1 MTKSV
6 LICLA
11 NGSEETE
18 VVTTADLLVRAGI
31 KVVLASAEND
41 VNELIITCS
50 RGIKLIADAPLVRVV
65 DHNYDAII
73 LPGGLQGTE
82 TLRDSP
88 LVVEKVRRMH
98 SENKLVAAICAAPAI
113 ILEHHN
119 IFPIGNMTG
128 FPALKDNIA
137 AKKWVDYRVYFDE
150 RVNLITSQ
158 GPATS
163 IDFALKIIERLK
175 GKEVAAEVASQ
186 LVLPPSIY
194 NYQDEMTEIGDK

>member
-1 MTKSV
+1 MTISA

-31 KVVLASAEND
+31 KVILASAEDD
-41 VNELIITCS
+41 VDDLVITCS
-50 RGIKLIADAPLVRVV
+50 RGIKLIADVPLVRVV
-65 DHNYDAII
+65 DHHYDAII
-73 LPGGLQGTE
+73 LPGGLIGAE

-98 SENKLVAAICAAPAI
+98 SENRLVAAICAAPAI
-113 ILEHHN
+113 ILESHN
-119 IFPIGNMTG
+119 LFPIGNMTG
-128 FPALKDNIA
+128 FPGLKDKIEP
-137 AKKWVDYRVYFDE
+137 KKWVEYRVYFDE

-158 GPATS
+158 APATT

-175 GKEVAAEVASQ
+175 GKAVAADVAKQ
-186 LVLPPSIY
+186 LVLPPGIY
-194 NYQDEMTEIGDK
+194 NYQDEFTGFGDR

>member
-18 VVTTADLLVRAGI
+18 VVTTADLLIRAGI

-194 NYQDEMTEIGDK
+194 NYQDEMTEIGNK

>member
-1 MTKSV
+1 MTISA

-31 KVVLASAEND
+31 KVILASAEDD
-41 VNELIITCS
+41 VDDLVITCS
-50 RGIKLIADAPLVRVV
+50 RGIKLIADVPLVRVV
-65 DHNYDAII
+65 DHHYDAII
-73 LPGGLQGTE
+73 LPGGLISAE

-98 SENKLVAAICAAPAI
+98 SENRLVAAICAAPAI
-113 ILEHHN
+113 ILESHN
-119 IFPIGNMTG
+119 LFPIGNMTG
-128 FPALKDNIA
+128 FPGLKDKIEP
-137 AKKWVDYRVYFDE
+137 KKWVDYRVYFDE

-158 GPATS
+158 APATT

-175 GKEVAAEVASQ
+175 GKAVAADVAKQ
-186 LVLPPSIY
+186 LVLPPGIY
-194 NYQDEMTEIGDK
+194 NYQDEITGFGDR

>member
-1 MTKSV
+1 MTISA

-31 KVVLASAEND
+31 KVILASAEDD
-41 VNELIITCS
+41 VDDLVITCS
-50 RGIKLIADAPLVRVV
+50 RGIKLIADIPLVRVV
-65 DHNYDAII
+65 DHHYDAII
-73 LPGGLQGTE
+73 LSGGLIGAE

-98 SENKLVAAICAAPAI
+98 SENRLVAAICAAPAI
-113 ILEHHN
+113 ILESHN
-119 IFPIGNMTG
+119 LFPIGNMTG
-128 FPALKDNIA
+128 FPGLKDKIEP
-137 AKKWVDYRVYFDE
+137 KKWVDYRVYFDE

-158 GPATS
+158 APATT

-175 GKEVAAEVASQ
+175 GKAVAADVAKQ
-186 LVLPPSIY
+186 LVLPPGIY
-194 NYQDEMTEIGDK
+194 NYQDEFTGFGDR

>member
-1 MTKSV
+1 MTISA

-31 KVVLASAEND
+31 NVVLASAEDD
-41 VNELIITCS
+41 VDDLVITCS
-50 RGIKLIADAPLVRVV
+50 RGIKIVADAPLVRIV
-65 DHNYDAII
+65 DHHYDVII

-98 SENKLVAAICAAPAI
+98 SENRLVAAICAAPAI
-113 ILEHHN
+113 ILESHN

-128 FPALKDNIA
+128 FPALKDKISP
-137 AKKWVDYRVYFDE
+137 KKWVDYRVYFDE

-158 GPATS
+158 APATS

-175 GKEVAAEVASQ
+175 GKEVAANVAKQ
-186 LVLPPSIY
+186 LVLPPGIY
-194 NYQDEMTEIGDK
+194 NYQDEFTGFGDR

>member
-1 MTKSV
+1 MTISA

-31 KVVLASAEND
+31 KVILASAEDD
-41 VNELIITCS
+41 VDDLVITCS
-50 RGIKLIADAPLVRVV
+50 RGIKLIADVPLVRVV
-65 DHNYDAII
+65 DHHYDAII
-73 LPGGLQGTE
+73 LLGGLIGAE

-98 SENKLVAAICAAPAI
+98 SENRLVAAICAAPAI
-113 ILEHHN
+113 ILESHN
-119 IFPIGNMTG
+119 LFPIGNMTG
-128 FPALKDNIA
+128 FPGLKDKIEP
-137 AKKWVDYRVYFDE
+137 KKWVDYRVYFDE

-158 GPATS
+158 APATT

-175 GKEVAAEVASQ
+175 GKAVAADVAKQ
-186 LVLPPSIY
+186 LVLPPGIY
-194 NYQDEMTEIGDK
+194 NYQDEFTGFGDR

>member
-1 MTKSV
+1 MTISA

-31 KVVLASAEND
+31 KVILASAEDD
-41 VNELIITCS
+41 VDDLVITCS
-50 RGIKLIADAPLVRVV
+50 RGIKLIADVPLVRVV
-65 DHNYDAII
+65 DHPII
-73 LPGGLQGTE
+73 LPGGLIGAE

-98 SENKLVAAICAAPAI
+98 SENRLVAAICAAPAI
-113 ILEHHN
+113 ILESHN
-119 IFPIGNMTG
+119 LFPIGNMTG
-128 FPALKDNIA
+128 FPGLKDKIEP
-137 AKKWVDYRVYFDE
+137 KKWVDYRVYFDE

-158 GPATS
+158 APATT

-175 GKEVAAEVASQ
+175 GKAVAADVAKQ
-186 LVLPPSIY
+186 LVLPPGIY
-194 NYQDEMTEIGDK
+194 NYQDEFTGFGDR